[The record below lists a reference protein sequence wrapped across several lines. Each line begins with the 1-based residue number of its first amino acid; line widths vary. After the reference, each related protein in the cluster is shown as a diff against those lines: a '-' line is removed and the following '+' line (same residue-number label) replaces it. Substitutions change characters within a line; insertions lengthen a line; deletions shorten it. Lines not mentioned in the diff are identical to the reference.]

1 MTTIPQT
8 TLYHILTPV
17 VTILFCL
24 GLFYIDKDTQN
35 LSDLFK
41 PTNLFA
47 LAIYFI
53 PTYII
58 CIFLQGI
65 FKSQPHQK
73 RFFLALGLGIPLGFI
88 LVMVLLAL
96 NMGRI

>member
-1 MTTIPQT
+1 MAAIHQK
-8 TLYHILTPV
+8 TLHHVLTPIV
-17 VTILFCL
+17 VILFCL

-41 PTNLFA
+41 PANLFA
-47 LAIYFI
+47 FTIYFI

-58 CIFLQGI
+58 CILLQGI
-65 FKSQPHQK
+65 FKNQPNQK
-73 RFFLALGLGIPLGFI
+73 RFFLALSIGIPLGFI

-96 NMGRI
+96 NMGRV

>member
-8 TLYHILTPV
+8 TLYHVLTPV
-17 VTILFCL
+17 VVILFCF
-24 GLFYIDKDTQN
+24 GLFYIDKDTQHI
-35 LSDLFK
+35 SDLFK
-41 PTNLFA
+41 PANLFA

-58 CIFLQGI
+58 CILLQGI
-65 FKSQPHQK
+65 FKNQPQQK
-73 RFFLALGLGIPLGFI
+73 RFFLVLGLGIPLGFI
-88 LVMVLLAL
+88 WVMVLLAL

>member
-1 MTTIPQT
+1 MATIHRIS
-8 TLYHILTPV
+8 LHHVSTPV
-17 VTILFCL
+17 VIILFCL
-24 GLFYIDKDTQN
+24 ALFYIDKDTQN
-35 LSDLFK
+35 IADLFK
-41 PTNLFA
+41 PTNLLA
-47 LAIYFI
+47 LAVYAI

-58 CIFLQGI
+58 CILLQGI
-65 FKSQPHQK
+65 FKNQPYNK

>member
-8 TLYHILTPV
+8 TLYHVLTPI

-24 GLFYIDKDTQN
+24 GLFYIDKDTQHIA
-35 LSDLFK
+35 DLFK
-41 PTNLFA
+41 PANIFA

-58 CIFLQGI
+58 CILLQGI

-73 RFFLALGLGIPLGFI
+73 RFFLALSLGIPLGFI